1 MRVKKT
7 NEEGMGANYTNVA
20 FRTRFSCTVPSI
32 MIIDMISQMTIWIHT
47 LRSETQHAHHK
58 LVHNH
63 SEVLEIRDV
72 SYDVND
78 DDLNPQ
84 RLDNEDHRV
93 HRKMAENVYFAVA
106 EKSTKFL
113 RFLQYE
119 TDTPI

>member
-1 MRVKKT
+1 
-7 NEEGMGANYTNVA
+7 
-20 FRTRFSCTVPSI
+20 

-47 LRSETQHAHHK
+47 QKSETQHAHHK

-93 HRKMAENVYFAVA
+93 HRKMSEDVLCSSRKKFGR
-106 EKSTKFL
+106 TKFLQFL
-113 RFLQYE
+113 RFL
-119 TDTPI
+119 